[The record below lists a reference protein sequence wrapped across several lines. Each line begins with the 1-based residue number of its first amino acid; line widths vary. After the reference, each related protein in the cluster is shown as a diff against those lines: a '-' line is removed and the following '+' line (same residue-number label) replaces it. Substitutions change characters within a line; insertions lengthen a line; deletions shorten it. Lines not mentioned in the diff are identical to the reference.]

1 MKKLLLA
8 STLLA
13 VSAMSA
19 QAADLPRKSAPV
31 YKPVVAVPSFVWTG
45 FYAGI
50 NGGWL
55 RQHTAGNIIGSSSTN
70 GGIIGGTIGYNYQLQ
85 NNIVVGLEGD
95 LGYVSNSRTS
105 VLNAVPLVTN
115 KVSNNYLGTVR
126 ARLGYSLGMFMP
138 YVTGGF
144 AFGDTKMTYTNSAFP
159 LSNFSKSSNS
169 AGYTVGGG
177 VEAQIYQNWTA
188 KVEYLYVDF
197 GKQNYA
203 GYRKVRVNDHVVRAG
218 LNYKFNL

>member
-1 MKKLLLA
+1 MKKILLA

-13 VSAMSA
+13 VSALSA

-31 YKPVVAVPSFVWTG
+31 YKPVVSVPSFVWTG

-55 RQHTAGNIIGSSSTN
+55 RQHVAGGILGSRSSN
-70 GGIIGGTIGYNYQLQ
+70 GGIIGGTLGYNYQLQ

-95 LGYVSNSRTS
+95 LGYVSNSS
-105 VLNAVPLVTN
+105 KYVLNAVPLVTG

-138 YVTGGF
+138 YLTGGF
-144 AFGDTKMTYTNSAFP
+144 AFGDTKLSYANSAFP
-159 LSNFSKSSNS
+159 LSNFSKSNTS

-197 GKQNYA
+197 GKQSYA
-203 GYRKVRVNDHVVRAG
+203 GYGKVRLNDHVVRAG
-218 LNYKFNL
+218 LNYKF

>member
-1 MKKLLLA
+1 MKKILLA

-13 VSAMSA
+13 VSALSA
-19 QAADLPRKSAPV
+19 NAADLPRKGAPV
-31 YKPVVAVPSFVWTG
+31 YKPVVSVPSFAWTG

-55 RQHTAGNIIGSSSTN
+55 RQHVANNLLGGRSSN

-95 LGYVSNSRTS
+95 LGYVSNSSKVT
-105 VLNAVPLVTN
+105 LNAAPLVTG
-115 KVSNNYLGTVR
+115 KVSNNYLGTIR

-138 YVTGGF
+138 YLTGGF
-144 AFGDTKMTYTNSAFP
+144 AFGDSKLSYNNTAFP
-159 LSNFSKSSNS
+159 LTSFSKSSS
-169 AGYTVGGG
+169 AAGYTVGGG

-197 GKQNYA
+197 GKQSYA
-203 GYRKVRVNDHVVRAG
+203 AYGKTRLNDHVVRAG
-218 LNYKFNL
+218 LNYKF